1 LNFLDKYMVTEERL
15 RKIKEVLN
23 FRQPDLRVVIE
34 RIENQHNASAILRTC
49 DAVGIIDIDI
59 ILPKSGSF
67 PISPSVTTGAE
78 KWLRLN
84 YYDSTEDC
92 IEKLK
97 KECFKIACTYS
108 DKDSIKPWE
117 IDLSGKIA
125 IIFGNEKEGVSETA
139 LSLSDFKI
147 WIPMFG
153 MVRSLNV
160 SVSAGMI
167 LYEALKQR
175 YFKREYG
182 KQKFSEEE
190 FSQILKLWCGEI

>member
-1 LNFLDKYMVTEERL
+1 MVTQERQ
-15 RKIKEVLN
+15 RKIKNVLN

-84 YYDSTEDC
+84 YYNSTEEC

-97 KECFKIACTYS
+97 RKGFKIACTYS
-108 DKDSIKPWE
+108 DRHSLRPWE
-117 IDLSGKIA
+117 MDFCQKIA
-125 IIFGNEKEGVSETA
+125 IVFGNEREGVSETA

-147 WIPMFG
+147 WIPMLG
-153 MVRSLNV
+153 MVKSLNV

-175 YFKREYG
+175 YFKKEYG
-182 KQKFSEEE
+182 KSKFSEEE
-190 FSQILKLWCGEI
+190 FTQILKLWSGET

>member
-1 LNFLDKYMVTEERL
+1 MVIEERL
-15 RKIKEVLN
+15 KKIKKVLSL
-23 FRQPDLRVVIE
+23 RQPDLRIVIE

-49 DAVGIIDIDI
+49 DSAGVIYVDV
-59 ILPKSGSF
+59 ILPDSGSF

-78 KWLRLN
+78 KWLKLN
-84 YYDSTEDC
+84 YYSSIEEC

-97 KECFKIACTYS
+97 SEGFKIACTFFS
-108 DKDSIKPWE
+108 EDALKPWE
-117 IDLSGKIA
+117 VDFCQKIA
-125 IIFGNEKEGVSETA
+125 IIFGNEKEGVSEKA
-139 LSLSDFKI
+139 VSLSDFKI

-175 YFKREYG
+175 YHKGFYGEKRLR
-182 KQKFSEEE
+182 EEE
-190 FSQILKLWCGEI
+190 FNEILKLWCGEI

>member
-1 LNFLDKYMVTEERL
+1 MVTEERL
-15 RKIKEVLN
+15 RKIKNVLN
-23 FRQPDLRVVIE
+23 LRQPDLRVVIE

-59 ILPKSGSF
+59 ILPKSGSL

-84 YYDSTEDC
+84 YYNSTEEC

-97 KECFKIACTYS
+97 REGFKIACTYS
-108 DKDSIKPWE
+108 DKDSLKPWE
-117 IDLSGKIA
+117 MDFCQKLA

-147 WIPMFG
+147 WIPMLG
-153 MVRSLNV
+153 MVKSLNV

-182 KQKFSEEE
+182 KSKFSEEE
-190 FSQILKLWCGEI
+190 FTRILKLWCGEI

>member
-1 LNFLDKYMVTEERL
+1 MVTEERL
-15 RKIKEVLN
+15 KKIKNVLS
-23 FRQPDLRVVIE
+23 FRQSDLRVVIE
-34 RIENQHNASAILRTC
+34 CIENQHNASAILRTC
-49 DAVGIIDIDI
+49 DAVGILDVEI

-84 YYDSTEDC
+84 YYNSTEEC
-92 IEKLK
+92 LKKLK
-97 KECFKIACTYS
+97 NEGFKIACTYS
-108 DKDSIKPWE
+108 DKDSLKPWE
-117 IDLSGKIA
+117 IDFSQKIA
-125 IIFGNEKEGVSETA
+125 VIFGNEKEGVSETA

-147 WIPMFG
+147 WIPMLG

-175 YFKREYG
+175 YFKGAYG
-182 KQKFSEEE
+182 KSKFSKEE
-190 FSQILKLWCGEI
+190 FEQILRLWCGEI